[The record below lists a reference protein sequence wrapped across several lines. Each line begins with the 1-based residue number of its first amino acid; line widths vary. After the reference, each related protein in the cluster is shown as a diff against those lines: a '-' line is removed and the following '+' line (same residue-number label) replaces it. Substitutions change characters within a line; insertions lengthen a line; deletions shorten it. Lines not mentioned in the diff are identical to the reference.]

1 MNLEILEELDKDTKI
16 TQIFNKYTCAYCG
29 ESATDRDHI
38 IPRSI
43 SNFNPKS
50 ASTNKSNT
58 IPSCKQCNVSLGNRF
73 IITISE
79 RAEFLIQLYNKK
91 FKNLLSMPHHTKE
104 DIKELEGSLKKMV
117 RSQMNKKKIILDRL
131 NNLELIVLLE
141 PSIKD
146 IWEVIDRKGEYE

>member
-1 MNLEILEELDKDTKI
+1 MNLEILEELEKDTKI
-16 TQIFNKYTCAYCG
+16 TQIFNQYTCVYCG
-29 ESATDRDHI
+29 ESATDRDHV

-43 SNFNPKS
+43 SNFNPKT
-50 ASTNKSNT
+50 ALTDKTNT

-79 RAEFLIQLYNKK
+79 RAEFLIKLYTKK

-104 DIKELEGSLKKMV
+104 DIKELEGNLKKMV
-117 RSQMNKKKIILDRL
+117 KSQINKKKIILDRL

-146 IWEVIDRKGEYE
+146 IWKVIDRKCEFE